1 MLFEPKVAPSAH
13 WLIQRATA
21 LLLLPTFILATSIQT
36 ALICLNVLVFSHL
49 LLGLEEILAD
59 YVHHEVTRNLIL
71 ILIKVLLLIISKY
84 VFVFV
89 LTLV

>member
-1 MLFEPKVAPSAH
+1 MNSFGPSAH

-21 LLLLPTFILATSIQT
+21 ISFGPTIILATSIQM
-36 ALICLNVLVFSHL
+36 ALNCLNILVLLHIY
-49 LLGLEEILAD
+49 LGLEEILVD
-59 YVHHEVTRNLIL
+59 YVHHEVTRNIIL

-89 LTLV
+89 LTHV